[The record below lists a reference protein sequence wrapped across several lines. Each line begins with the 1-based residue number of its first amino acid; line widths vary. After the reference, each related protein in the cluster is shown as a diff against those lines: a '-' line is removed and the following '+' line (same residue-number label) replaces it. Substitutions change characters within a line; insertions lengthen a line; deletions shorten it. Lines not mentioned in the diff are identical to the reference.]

1 LHNKLFLTAILL
13 GATAAPLTAQLP
25 QKQIDLKI
33 EQAKKSRK
41 ASQPVG
47 ATKRAANGNEVASSG
62 TGVSASSAAP
72 KKANPKKCV
81 LGNCP
86 KDSKSK
92 PGLNDPAQAKKVSPA
107 PDSKQSEVRSANTNK
122 IGSGKGSSRYV
133 RPSKGT
139 IPTNGLL
146 GAIGNGAG
154 SPTDALV
161 GLSADDLLAE
171 STRKIAAC
179 QGLMIESG
187 YWEKYT
193 EDLAQWERLGLVAND
208 RNGLRAPEPPS
219 CESLAAMDWV
229 TPEASTID
237 AFAEQVDPQVIIKGD
252 PDLIHAN
259 IRKQLAVTVR
269 IGSPRAR
276 WPGFGYNE
284 GARVGAAQSP
294 AAQWITNRVEFYYSI
309 NCTGAYE
316 KIDISKN
323 GEGNFDKEFY
333 WKFKNT
339 EESPDE
345 ICIKTKSYGEYPN
358 GQLINFSPE
367 REYTLNLRGKKVRG
381 GPPTHRREFTIIA
394 LGDSYGSGEGNPW
407 EGYRGGDHDDP
418 NEDEMKEQVWWQNNY
433 FENPAS
439 NDPLVTNFT
448 NFCHRSSKSG
458 TAKVAK
464 EIEEAGVRVN
474 YASFACSGA
483 ESQHLYYARQDQSEV
498 RGRRAVTSEFE
509 ELWREP
515 ESTRR
520 LVRSPGANESYPGNV
535 LVMPPQIAQANA
547 WLRRNEIERDDVNLV
562 LVSIGGN
569 NAKFGKLIKE
579 CIIKPGNCY
588 DNDYDDDIQK
598 WKRAAKGKVEQAVY
612 WTAGIIQNQ
621 YPRAKIIFTDYPQ
634 AKLCNTPS
642 DPPFP
647 EDPNW
652 DVIEDDQT
660 FLNEVNKDI
669 SDGVRS
675 GVRMLGT
682 TIDDE
687 DTSLNRPRPRRFGVY
702 ATDMWR
708 ASEGKSFC
716 EPERIINFNDEAEDN
731 QGSDQML
738 WDFFDTPFSS
748 GGWHPNDRGYKMYA
762 EEIKRILRENRN
774 ILSYEQVNA
783 PNDVFIIK

>member
-1 LHNKLFLTAILL
+1 MRLMSVFIASIIAGSANPVFSQIH
-13 GATAAPLTAQLP
+13 
-25 QKQIDLKI
+25 QKQIDLRV
-33 EQAKKSRK
+33 EQPKKNRK
-41 ASQPVG
+41 ADQPVS
-47 ATKRAANGNEVASSG
+47 AAERAADENEGAPSG
-62 TGVSASSAAP
+62 TGLSAP
-72 KKANPKKCV
+72 
-81 LGNCP
+81 
-86 KDSKSK
+86 
-92 PGLNDPAQAKKVSPA
+92 PA
-107 PDSKQSEVRSANTNK
+107 PGPKQSEARSVEADK
-122 IGSGKGSSRYV
+122 IGSGKGSSRYM
-133 RPSKGT
+133 RPAKVVLATSGF
-139 IPTNGLL
+139 G
-146 GAIGNGAG
+146 GVIGNGAG
-154 SPTDALV
+154 NPTDTLV
-161 GLSADDLLAE
+161 GRSVDDLLAE
-171 STRKIAAC
+171 STRKIAGC
-179 QGLMIESG
+179 QDLLIESG

-193 EDLAQWERLGLVAND
+193 EDLAQWERLGLVSND

-237 AFAEQVDPQVIIKGD
+237 AFAEQVDPEVIIRDD

-284 GARVGAAQSP
+284 GPRGGAAQSP

-309 NCTGAYE
+309 NCTGVYE

-345 ICIKTKSYGEYPN
+345 ICIKTKSYGENPR
-358 GQLINFSPE
+358 GRLFNFSPE
-367 REYTLNLRGKKVRG
+367 REYTVNLRGQKVRG
-381 GPPTHRREFTIIA
+381 GPPTHPRDFTIIA
-394 LGDSYGSGEGNPW
+394 LGDSYGSGEGNPSQ
-407 EGYRGGDHDDP
+407 GYRGDDDKDDP
-418 NEDEMKEQVWWQNNY
+418 NADDMKAQVWWQNNY
-433 FENPAS
+433 FGNPAS

-448 NFCHRSSKSG
+448 NFCHRSSESG

-464 EIEEAGVRVN
+464 EIEEAGVKVN
-474 YASFACSGA
+474 FASFACTGA

-520 LVRSPGANESYPGNV
+520 LVRAPGTNESSPENV

-547 WLRRNEIERDDVNLV
+547 WLRRNQIERDEVDLV

-579 CIIKPGNCY
+579 CIIKPGDCFN
-588 DNDYDDDIQK
+588 NDPDDDIQK

-634 AKLCNTPS
+634 AKLCNPP
-642 DPPFP
+642 DNPPFP

-652 DVIEDDQT
+652 DVDEEDQT
-660 FLNEVNKDI
+660 FLNEVNRDI

-675 GVRMLGT
+675 GVRMLGAR
-682 TIDDE
+682 IDDE
-687 DTSLNRPRPRRFGVY
+687 DTSLNRPRPRRVGVY

-738 WDFFDTPFSS
+738 WEFFDTPFSS
-748 GGWHPNDRGYKMYA
+748 GGWHPNNRGYKMYA
-762 EEIKRILRENRN
+762 EEIKRILKENRN
-774 ILSYEQVNA
+774 ILLYEQVNA
-783 PNDVFIIK
+783 PNDEFIIK